1 LEVPQR
7 EVALPVPAR
16 PEALRL
22 PAEWRVPLKAPRS
35 VQLALPRQVRAQAA
49 RLDVRAGPR
58 RGLGM
63 RPAYGLVAAVP
74 MVREP
79 ALAWRRAAE
88 RLVAQLQAEPLV
100 GRLEAEPAEQGAP
113 AQPRRAAQQVAVQPQ
128 AARVEVAGSVALV
141 PEGQEAER
149 GAAAEPQPAAGSA
162 AAVLL
167 LAEEVGPAVEAV
179 PPRAAEEVPRQAAAR
194 AAGVPLPGEQAG
206 AEPLQGARDAEAVR
220 RRAVQGEAPAV
231 RPLAVAWE
239 AAHPCLQE
247 LARPAPSPGV
257 RSGHAKGNSR
267 IARL

>member
-1 LEVPQR
+1 VPQR

-35 VQLALPRQVRAQAA
+35 VQPALPRQVRAQAA

-79 ALAWRRAAE
+79 ALARRRAAE
-88 RLVAQLQAEPLV
+88 LLVAQLQAEPLV
-100 GRLEAEPAEQGAP
+100 WRLEAEPAKQGAP
-113 AQPRRAAQQVAVQPQ
+113 AQPRRAVRQVAAVQPL
-128 AARVEVAGSVALV
+128 AVRAEVAASVALV
-141 PEGQEAER
+141 PEGPEAAR
-149 GAAAEPQPAAGSA
+149 GAAAEPQLAAGSA

-167 LAEEVGPAVEAV
+167 LAEEVGPGAVGAV
-179 PPRAAEEVPRQAAAR
+179 PPRAAGEVPRQAAER

-206 AEPLQGARDAEAVR
+206 AEPLRGARDAEAVR

-231 RPLAVAWE
+231 QPLAVAWA

-257 RSGHAKGNSR
+257 RSGHARGNSR